1 MAKLFDARLDPSV
14 AECESVCTS
23 MDCQD
28 YSFCM
33 AGAMPARPRSCPVEC
48 RIADETVSHSDRMVL

>member
-1 MAKLFDARLDPSV
+1 
-14 AECESVCTS
+14 